1 MRVVLLRRMPSH
13 RDVPQPVSAPW
24 AIAALRGL
32 GAEFLAWVLCDASTE
47 RRQVVFAIAAH
58 GWLDH
63 PEAIVA
69 QLAPDRLHQSR
80 AALSEVLITHDL
92 RSLVR
97 AAFGHCPDG
106 YLGGL
111 RRAGPDAFSRPEM
124 YSKYFALFA
133 DPAVR
138 NRRKIAQHLGSIT
151 EAKIE
156 MLLEV
161 DAALLNVS
169 FFSRLS
175 SIEEVRAINSALAA
189 VRSVSDREHDAAL
202 VAAATDGGD
211 DRKVEQFI
219 TAWIRRCRFPA
230 LPFEADPG
238 FGVSPIQDAGR
249 LLMKSLQYRNCARGL
264 HRVVDAIAG
273 RSAYV
278 VYEPNGQPT
287 AMALLYR
294 LTNGGWLVEGV
305 YGVSNSRVPAE
316 VQRPFRAWLESRGV
330 TSLDRPKLTAE
341 WKTVLSLVGQSRWA
355 ELEPEH
361 DLLAA

>member
-1 MRVVLLRRMPSH
+1 MMAQVHDPN
-13 RDVPQPVSAPW
+13 PVSAPW
-24 AIAALRGL
+24 AIAALRRF
-32 GAEFLAWVLCDASTE
+32 GAEFLAWALCDATPE
-47 RRQVVFAIAAH
+47 RRQVVFAVAAR

-69 QLAPDRLHQSR
+69 QLAPARLHESR
-80 AALSEVLITHDL
+80 AALSELLITHDL
-92 RSLVR
+92 RGLTR

-111 RRAGPDAFSRPEM
+111 RRVGPDAFSLPET
-124 YSKYFALFA
+124 YEKYFALFS
-133 DPAVR
+133 DPALL
-138 NRRKIAQHLGSIT
+138 NRRKVAQHVGSFT

-156 MLLEV
+156 MLLEI
-161 DAALLNVS
+161 DAALLHVG
-169 FFSRLS
+169 FFARLS

-189 VRSVSDREHDAAL
+189 VRSVSDREHEAAL
-202 VAAATDGGD
+202 VAAATDGGE

-219 TAWIRRCRFPA
+219 TAWIKRCRFPG
-230 LPFEADPG
+230 LPFEADPE
-238 FGVSPIQDAGR
+238 FGVFPIQDAGR
-249 LLMKSLQYRNCARGL
+249 LLMKSIQYRNCARGL

-330 TSLDRPKLTAE
+330 TSLDRPKLAAE
-341 WKTVLSLVGQSRWA
+341 WKTVLGLVGQSRWA

-361 DLLAA
+361 DLLPA

>member
-1 MRVVLLRRMPSH
+1 MS
-13 RDVPQPVSAPW
+13 RDARQPLPISSPW
-24 AIAALRGL
+24 ALAALREL
-32 GAEFLAWVLCDASTE
+32 GSDFLAWVLCDAGIE

-69 QLAPDRLHQSR
+69 QLAPARLHESR
-80 AALSEVLITHDL
+80 AALSELLITHDL
-92 RSLVR
+92 RGLAR

-111 RRAGPDAFSRPEM
+111 RRVGAEAFSHSET
-124 YSKYFALFA
+124 YEKYFALFA
-133 DPAVR
+133 DPALR
-138 NRRKIAQHLGSIT
+138 NRRKVAQHLGSIT
-151 EAKIE
+151 EAKVE

-161 DAALLNVS
+161 DAALLNVG
-169 FFSRLS
+169 FFGRLS
-175 SIEEVRAINSALAA
+175 SVEEVRAINSALAA
-189 VRSVSDREHDAAL
+189 VRSVSDREHEAAL
-202 VAAATDGGD
+202 VAAATDGGE

-219 TAWIRRCRFPA
+219 TAWIKRCRFPG

-238 FGVSPIQDAGR
+238 FGIFPIQDAGR
-249 LLMKSLQYRNCARGL
+249 LLMKSIQYRNCARGL

-278 VYEPNGQPT
+278 VYEPDGHPT

-330 TSLDRPKLTAE
+330 TSLDRPKLAAE
-341 WKTVLSLVGQSRWA
+341 WKTVLGLVGQSRWA

-361 DLLAA
+361 DLLPV